1 MFLIILTF
9 ISAISIS
16 LIAAGYSI
24 IGLAT
29 LFAGAATP
37 IIAMGSALE
46 VGKLVAASWLYHNW
60 RRNIPKSLKAYLFTS
75 IIVLIFITSV
85 GIFGF
90 LSKAHLDQ
98 VKPTA
103 GNTEQIALI
112 DKKIKQEEKIIER
125 AEKTLAQ
132 LDKALDV
139 YIDKEYVSRGLKER
153 NKQKE
158 ERDLLNKS
166 IDESMAKIADLN
178 NSKSSI
184 NIEQLKLEADVGPLK
199 YVAELIY
206 GDNAKDHFDSAV
218 RIIILI
224 LIFVFDPLAVLLLIA
239 SQYTFNWA
247 REQKG
252 GGSLPPK
259 SDPDNSPTSPTPGYT
274 DEEWDQAHRENYEF
288 DRAKVIDA
296 NEPPEIVEPEEPKE
310 KEKTTSE
317 LLMEGFKEEQ
327 EQRAIEEQN
336 EEWADMYAQA
346 DNTLPKDSVAEQIE
360 DETLKELSNLDK
372 WNEWVEK
379 ANEEA
384 EKNPEEP
391 KKELPDTKNRIFYS
405 AEVEDQKKTPEGIN
419 YMKKEGNK
427 QVRKT
432 STPKS

>member
-1 MFLIILTF
+1 MFLTLLTF
-9 ISAISIS
+9 ISAIAIS

-24 IGLAT
+24 LGLAT
-29 LFAGAATP
+29 LFAGAAVP

-60 RRNIPKSLKAYLFTS
+60 RSDISKLLKTYLFIA

-103 GNTEQIALI
+103 GNQEQILLI
-112 DKKIKQEEKIIER
+112 DKKIKQEELIIAR
-125 AEKTLAQ
+125 AEKTLNQ

-153 NKQKE
+153 KKQKE

-166 IDESMAKIADLN
+166 IDEAMEKIADLN

-184 NIEQLKLEADVGPLK
+184 RIEQLKLEADVGPLK

-239 SQYTFNWA
+239 ANISLSQWRSKRA
-247 REQKG
+247 
-252 GGSLPPK
+252 LIK
-259 SDPDNSPTSPTPGYT
+259 SESKIDLSKKYNNLKERYRQVRRYKNMMKEYGDDPD
-274 DEEWDQAHRENYEF
+274 
-288 DRAKVIDA
+288 
-296 NEPPEIVEPEEPKE
+296 EIRLK
-310 KEKTTSE
+310 
-317 LLMEGFKEEQ
+317 L
-327 EQRAIEEQN
+327 N
-336 EEWADMYAQA
+336 
-346 DNTLPKDSVAEQIE
+346 QIMNL
-360 DETLKELSNLDK
+360 DET
-372 WNEWVEK
+372 
-379 ANEEA
+379 
-384 EKNPEEP
+384 
-391 KKELPDTKNRIFYS
+391 KK
-405 AEVEDQKKTPEGIN
+405 
-419 YMKKEGNK
+419 
-427 QVRKT
+427 
-432 STPKS
+432 

>member
-1 MFLIILTF
+1 MFLTILTF
-9 ISAISIS
+9 LSAIAIS

-24 IGLAT
+24 LGLAT
-29 LFAGAATP
+29 LFAGAAVP

-60 RRNIPKSLKAYLFTS
+60 RSDISKLLKTYLFIA

-103 GNTEQIALI
+103 GNQEQILLI
-112 DKKIKQEEKIIER
+112 DKKIKQEELIIAR
-125 AEKTLAQ
+125 AEKTLNQ

-153 NKQKE
+153 KKQKE

-166 IDESMAKIADLN
+166 IDEAMEKIADLN

-184 NIEQLKLEADVGPLK
+184 TIEQLKLEADVGPLK

-239 SQYTFNWA
+239 ANISLRQWQMKRSLTKQYKKKNLESRLGLAQA
-247 REQKG
+247 RIKKMKTRQRAFKKLMAQDFEG
-252 GGSLPPK
+252 M
-259 SDPDNSPTSPTPGYT
+259 DPD
-274 DEEWDQAHRENYEF
+274 EI
-288 DRAKVIDA
+288 KVKL
-296 NEPPEIVEPEEPKE
+296 N
-310 KEKTTSE
+310 
-317 LLMEGFKEEQ
+317 
-327 EQRAIEEQN
+327 
-336 EEWADMYAQA
+336 
-346 DNTLPKDSVAEQIE
+346 QIY
-360 DETLKELSNLDK
+360 DWNDK
-372 WNEWVEK
+372 
-379 ANEEA
+379 
-384 EKNPEEP
+384 
-391 KKELPDTKNRIFYS
+391 
-405 AEVEDQKKTPEGIN
+405 
-419 YMKKEGNK
+419 NK
-427 QVRKT
+427 G
-432 STPKS
+432 